1 MDNDRLIPDDDGNIQ
16 QSFHCVANLDASL
29 PADYKSTMWD
39 KRIYSS
45 RGFDQREGNETW
57 NQNDGLCSRKFW
69 DLEPIAGYLL
79 EVEGT
84 GNLT

>member
-16 QSFHCVANLDASL
+16 QSFHCVTNLDASL

-45 RGFDQREGNETW
+45 RGFDQREGSETW
-57 NQNDGLCSRKFW
+57 NQNDGCVPENFGIWNPLPVTYSRW
-69 DLEPIAGYLL
+69 RELE
-79 EVEGT
+79 T
-84 GNLT
+84 